1 MNLSY
6 LSKYRSQ
13 LMGVAACFIILC
25 HSTFVLPGSFGDIY
39 KVYVSQFMQIGVDI
53 FLLVSGLGCYFSIKK
68 TPSVLRFYRKRMIRI
83 LVPYLVFVIAYGVF
97 NICFFKQS
105 ITDYLFTYSLV
116 SFFTHG
122 VLAVWFIAAI
132 LVLYLVF
139 PLLYKLINRKSASML
154 ILSVVIIGIVLLP
167 IWENCPHA
175 LAIVREIFLPRI
187 PVFLIGMWIGNR
199 IYGERD
205 MRINVGLCLS
215 VFLISL
221 IAFSLNAFLNTM
233 DTWVVARLL
242 FLPLSCSLCCLLSS
256 GFRKIQLQKKR
267 VGKAALFMG
276 SLSLELYLVHEAVLH
291 FITDYIPRP
300 RFLFSILSDTLVSVV
315 VNLLSIALACLIAWL
330 IHWLSQKIIALL
342 GQQNKRKA

>member
-1 MNLSY
+1 MYLSY

-53 FLLVSGLGCYFSIKK
+53 FLLVSGLGCYFSMKK

-97 NICFFKQS
+97 SIYFFKQS

-116 SFFTHG
+116 SFFTRG

-175 LAIVREIFLPRI
+175 LAI
-187 PVFLIGMWIGNR
+187 
-199 IYGERD
+199 
-205 MRINVGLCLS
+205 
-215 VFLISL
+215 
-221 IAFSLNAFLNTM
+221 AFTENA
-233 DTWVVARLL
+233 
-242 FLPLSCSLCCLLSS
+242 
-256 GFRKIQLQKKR
+256 I
-267 VGKAALFMG
+267 
-276 SLSLELYLVHEAVLH
+276 
-291 FITDYIPRP
+291 
-300 RFLFSILSDTLVSVV
+300 
-315 VNLLSIALACLIAWL
+315 
-330 IHWLSQKIIALL
+330 
-342 GQQNKRKA
+342 